1 MSLKSLEGEVS
12 TLMRRSR
19 KTEVEWVDLRE
30 ATTYYERRLLDAL
43 FLAKL
48 RTFSIVV
55 KTKQRWMSS
64 CCVSTG

>member
-19 KTEVEWVDLRE
+19 KTEVEGVDLRE

-43 FLAKL
+43 FLAFGNFAL
-48 RTFSIVV
+48 FQSWSRRSNGGCPAAV
-55 KTKQRWMSS
+55 
-64 CCVSTG
+64 